1 MEKKMLDDAY
11 LMGVEGETYQSLLEI
26 AKKQGK
32 SVNDVA
38 SEALRKHIA
47 SNKTVS
53 ESKDR
58 KVLCD

>member
-11 LMGVEGETYQSLLEI
+11 LMGVEGETYQKLLEI
-26 AKKQGK
+26 AKKEGR

-38 SEALRKHIA
+38 SDALRRHIEN
-47 SNKTVS
+47 SKSVV
-53 ESKDR
+53 ESKER